1 MDVLKHKRELEEYR
15 RHKERVRSQR
25 PLIDTTTPHSL
36 GLKHLATRPK
46 KQQLIEDRRQSV
58 ANENAKLMERMAK
71 IMSSHQEEERF
82 ARVAGR
88 NEAFRR
94 REIDRINAENRSI
107 VDRLQMVP
115 PMLSAKQLED
125 DFQHHVKDVKKIM
138 TRTPA
143 MRSAKHDDPDS
154 ALYLPQVD
162 AAAAAAAAA
171 RNALQGNNT
180 DEFGSRTAAISSI
193 GDFRRQVIATKK
205 VENKLSSTGLQSAS
219 SDPYSLFHGQR

>member
-1 MDVLKHKRELEEYR
+1 MDVLKHKRELDEYR
-15 RHKERVRSQR
+15 RHKERVKNQR

-46 KQQLIEDRRQSV
+46 KQQLLEDRRQNV

-115 PMLSAKQLED
+115 PMLNAKQLEEQ
-125 DFQHHVKDVKKIM
+125 FQHHVKDVKKIM
-138 TRTPA
+138 TRTPT
-143 MRSAKHDDPDS
+143 MRPTKHEDPDS
-154 ALYLPQVD
+154 ALYLPQAD
-162 AAAAAAAAA
+162 ATAAAAAIRQAQ
-171 RNALQGNNT
+171 QGNNIE
-180 DEFGSRTAAISSI
+180 EFGSRSAAISSI

-219 SDPYSLFHGQR
+219 SDPFSLFHGQR

>member
-15 RHKERVRSQR
+15 RHKERVRNQR

-71 IMSSHQEEERF
+71 IMSSHHEEERF

-107 VDRLQMVP
+107 VERLQMIP
-115 PMLSAKQLED
+115 PMLNAKQLEEQ
-125 DFQHHVKDVKKIM
+125 FQSHVKDVKKIM
-138 TRTPA
+138 IRTPT
-143 MRSAKHDDPDS
+143 MKSTRHDDPNS
-154 ALYLPQVD
+154 ALYFPQAD
-162 AAAAAAAAA
+162 ATAAAAAIRQAQ
-171 RNALQGNNT
+171 QGNNRE
-180 DEFGSRTAAISSI
+180 EFGSRTAAISSI
-193 GDFRRQVIATKK
+193 GDFRRQVVATKK
-205 VENKLSSTGLQSAS
+205 VENKLPLTGLQHAS
-219 SDPYSLFHGQR
+219 SDPFSLFQGQR